1 MTDDNGKKTEDQTE
15 ESTSKD
21 EDGRVTDAET
31 AFEEY
36 ATDKKCPECG
46 DPIIDVRSSCPNCG
60 YEYQESD
67 YSDKE
72 AGSEFVAGSAIDDE
86 GNEVPDHET
95 GGGEEQSEE
104 PGLQTDDDGDED
116 DDDSSDTSSDSS
128 DDSSDSSSDSSD
140 GSSSSDG

>member
-1 MTDDNGKKTEDQTE
+1 MTEDDAKKTDEQTD
-15 ESTSKD
+15 ESTSEKD

-36 ATDKKCPECG
+36 ASDKKCPEC
-46 DPIIDVRSSCPNCG
+46 DEPIIDVRSSCPNCG
-60 YEYQESD
+60 YEYQDSD

-95 GGGEEQSEE
+95 GGGDQQSEE
-104 PGLQTDDDGDED
+104 PGLQGDGDEGDED
-116 DDDSSDTSSDSS
+116 DDTSDSS
-128 DDSSDSSSDSSD
+128 DDSSDDSSEESSND
-140 GSSSSDG
+140 G

>member
-1 MTDDNGKKTEDQTE
+1 MTDDDKKTDEP
-15 ESTSKD
+15 TSKD

-36 ATDKKCPECG
+36 TGDKKCPECG
-46 DPIIDVRSSCPNCG
+46 EPIVDVRANCPNCG

-72 AGSEFVAGSAIDDE
+72 AGSEFVAGSAVDDE
-86 GNEVPDHET
+86 GEEIPDHET
-95 GGGEEQSEE
+95 GGGDEQSEE
-104 PGLQTDDDGDED
+104 PGLPSDDED

-128 DDSSDSSSDSSD
+128 DDSSDSSSDPSD
-140 GSSSSDG
+140 SSSDDG